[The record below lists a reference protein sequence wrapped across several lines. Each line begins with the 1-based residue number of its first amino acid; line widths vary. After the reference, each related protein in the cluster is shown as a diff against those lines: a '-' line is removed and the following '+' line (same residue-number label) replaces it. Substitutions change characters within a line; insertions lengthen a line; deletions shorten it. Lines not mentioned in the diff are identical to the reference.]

1 MKNNVIRLGLLS
13 LLFLLLGPVWVKA
26 APLDKAR
33 SLSSIQQVD
42 TLSSGLS
49 NYLFLRLNM
58 QTDPPQMDTVSYLY
72 NQYIE
77 ELDYL
82 NDESVPMRYIAPDPY
97 YYRLT
102 APLVLYNSPMKYYDM
117 PEVESVEKANNAD
130 WKKDLLAIDDV
141 AWTRVSRANKII
153 DGALFQMYMNDI
165 SQVVTTENRIQ
176 GHKLLIAKVEED
188 KRVSSKEVNP
198 LFKADADL
206 GEGLNMV
213 ETYIRKPNWWLTGG
227 EGSLQ
232 MTQNYIS
239 ENWHKGG
246 ESNNSLL
253 GSIKLFAN
261 YNDREKI
268 QFENILEGKF
278 GFNTISSD
286 TVRSYR
292 INTDLIRLS
301 SKLGVRA
308 TKNWYYTISGSFT
321 TQFAP
326 NYKKNTDEMVSAF
339 LAPANF
345 VVGLGMDYKL
355 RKRKIDLSVI
365 LSPATYNLR
374 YVRNDRVDETRFG
387 LKEGDNILHDVGSKV
402 ESRMVWKIFPSIVWD
417 SRFVYFTNYEKVESE
432 WENTFN
438 FILNRYLSTKLYV
451 HTRFDDAAKRV
462 GDKSY
467 FQVNERLSF
476 GINYKW

>member
-1 MKNNVIRLGLLS
+1 MKKRVIGLLS
-13 LLFLLLGPVWVKA
+13 LIVLFVSPVVA
-26 APLDKAR
+26 NTEPLDR
-33 SLSSIQQVD
+33 STSLVHIQGVD

-49 NYLFLRLNM
+49 NYLFLRLNL
-58 QTDPPQMDTVSYLY
+58 QKDPPQMDTISFLY

-77 ELDYL
+77 ELEYL

-102 APLVLYNSPMKYYDM
+102 SPLVLYNSPMKYYDL
-117 PEVESVEKANNAD
+117 PELEPLQFVKKPD
-130 WKKDLLAIDDV
+130 WQQNLLAFDDTK
-141 AWTRVSRANKII
+141 WTRVDRANKII
-153 DGALFQMYMNDI
+153 DHALFRMYMDDLGL
-165 SQVVTTENRIQ
+165 VVTTENRIQ
-176 GHKLLIAKVEED
+176 GHKVYIAKVED
-188 KRVSSKEVNP
+188 SKKAFTKEISP
-198 LFKADADL
+198 LFKADDDL
-206 GEGLNMV
+206 DEGLSMV

-253 GSIKLFAN
+253 GSLKLFAN

-268 QFENILEGKF
+268 QFENIFEAKF

-286 TVRSYR
+286 TIRSYR
-292 INTDLIRLS
+292 INTDLIRMS
-301 SKLGVRA
+301 SKLGIRA
-308 TKNWYYTISGSFT
+308 TTNWYYTLSGTFS

-326 NYKKNTDEMVSAF
+326 NYKKNSQEMVSAF
-339 LAPANF
+339 LAPADL

-355 RKRKIDLSVI
+355 RKKKIDLSVI
-365 LSPATYNLR
+365 LSPATYNIR
-374 YVRNDRVDETRFG
+374 YVRNKRVDETRFG
-387 LKEGDNILHDVGSKV
+387 LKEGKSVLHDVGSKI
-402 ESRMVWKIFPSIVWD
+402 ESRMVWKIFPSIVWN
-417 SRFVYFTNYEKVESE
+417 SRLVYFTNYEKVESE

-462 GDKSY
+462 EDKSY
-467 FQVNERLSF
+467 FQLNERLSF